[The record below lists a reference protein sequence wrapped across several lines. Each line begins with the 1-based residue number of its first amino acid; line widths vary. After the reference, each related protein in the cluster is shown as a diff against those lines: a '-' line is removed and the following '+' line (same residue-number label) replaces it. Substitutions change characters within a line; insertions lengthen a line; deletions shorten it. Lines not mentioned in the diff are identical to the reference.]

1 MKKNRRSIL
10 TFLGKEAFVLE
21 FDVSRP
27 RVVIILAL
35 DQRAVEHIKL
45 LSTVPGDGPAEG
57 PNHGEQEQT
66 LQPHGDLLVRH
77 RFAFASGCSDFI

>member
-1 MKKNRRSIL
+1 M
-10 TFLGKEAFVLE
+10 E
-21 FDVSRP
+21 FDARRP

-45 LSTVPGDGPAEG
+45 LSTVPGDGPTEG

-66 LQPHGDLLVRH
+66 LQPHGDLLARH
-77 RFAFASGCSDFI
+77 WFSFAS